1 MTVNSRGS
9 LKIKFLLTGFIAV
22 DLIFAFFFGFQYNT
36 YMLANFEIEERE
48 KEAKSLSL
56 ENEELGANFIEAN
69 HLENI
74 DEIAQKFN
82 FEKSDKI
89 HYIKAITGEVAAKR

>member
-9 LKIKFLLTGFIAV
+9 LKIKFVLTGFIVA
-22 DLIFAFFFGFQYNT
+22 DLIFAFFFVSQYNA
-36 YMLANFEIEERE
+36 YMLANYEIGEHE
-48 KEAKSLSL
+48 KEVKNLSL
-56 ENEELGANFIEAN
+56 TNEELGANFIEVN

-82 FEKSDKI
+82 FEKSEKI

>member
-1 MTVNSRGS
+1 MTINSRGN
-9 LKIKFLLTGFIAV
+9 LKIKFLLAGTIIV
-22 DLIFAFFFGFQYNT
+22 DLIFAFFFVFQYNT
-36 YMLANFEIEERE
+36 YMLANYEIGEHE
-48 KEAKSLSL
+48 KEVKDLSL
-56 ENEELGANFIEAN
+56 TNEELGANFIEAN